1 MFEISDFLVGVSL
14 AFLIYI
20 GLQKLGNVS
29 KRAPL
34 PPGPKGLP
42 LVGNLSDLPPPGV
55 FEAHHWLK
63 FKDIYG
69 TTSSK
74 HRLHGEPCHLLI
86 TTRTHQLYH
95 GNGTDNHHHKQL
107 GACIAAA
114 G

>member
-1 MFEISDFLVGVSL
+1 MFEVSDLLVGFAL

-20 GLQKLGNVS
+20 GLQKLGNAS
-29 KRAPL
+29 NRASL

-42 LVGNLSDLPPPGV
+42 LVGNLKDLPPPGV

-74 HRLHGEPCHLLI
+74 HELHDDLSAD
-86 TTRTHQLYH
+86 
-95 GNGTDNHHHKQL
+95 NGQDPSAL
-107 GACIAAA
+107 SR
-114 G
+114 